1 MDQGQGPA
9 SATAAARSASAWAPL
24 RYYRIYRTL
33 WIAQF
38 ASNIGTWMQTVGAQW
53 LLVHRSALLVSLVQ
67 TASSLPIVLLAL
79 PAGAWADSVDRRRLP
94 RWGLGSRCGCRHAR
108 REPAR
113 SWSPWRAGCPA
124 SGL

>member
-1 MDQGQGPA
+1 MAPAGERSTGRSGTAGPA
-9 SATAAARSASAWAPL
+9 AATAAAQSVSAWAPL
-24 RYYRIYRTL
+24 RYYQIYRTL

-79 PAGAWADSVDRRRLP
+79 PVGAWADSVDRRRLL
-94 RWGLGSRCGCRHAR
+94 LGAQAAMLLSDD
-108 REPAR
+108 
-113 SWSPWRAGCPA
+113 AGP
-124 SGL
+124 LP